1 MDFDTERRNAAV
13 ITDPVATDLTI
24 IRHGHIPSNG
34 SDGPMAGWTDVP
46 LSPRGRV
53 QMEHLSRHLARGR
66 AFDAIYSS
74 PLSRAADTA
83 RALSAAGLGPVHFH
97 SGLKEIHCGDVDGMP
112 IGEVQRRF
120 PDLWQENMRQT
131 QEDFRWPGGESYRE
145 FRNRCIAAV
154 KAIAAAHLSGHVAL
168 VTHAGVISQL
178 VGAIHGL
185 NPARWE
191 AFRPGNASLSEL
203 RWRGSQGAVVSFD
216 KRDHLAGCE

>member
-13 ITDPVATDLTI
+13 ITDPVATQLTI
-24 IRHGHIPSNG
+24 IRHGHIPANG
-34 SDGPMAGWTDVP
+34 SDAPMAGWTDVP
-46 LSPRGRV
+46 LSPRGRA
-53 QMEHLSRHLARGR
+53 QTEYLTRHLARGR
-66 AFDAIYSS
+66 PFDAIYSS
-74 PLSRAADTA
+74 PLSRAADIAT
-83 RALSAAGLGPVHFH
+83 ALSAAGLGSVHFH
-97 SGLKEIHCGDVDGMP
+97 SGLKEIHCGEVDGMP

-131 QEDFRWPGGESYRE
+131 REDFRWQGGESYRE
-145 FRNRCIAAV
+145 FRDRSIAAV
-154 KAIAAAHLSGHVAL
+154 EAIATAYPSGRIAL

-185 NPARWE
+185 SPARWE